1 MRWKLLIVRTKR
13 EDYVLQALFA
23 GVILCENY
31 EKHVRTMRNHWLE
44 FAIISILKRTPDAGS
59 FAAEDLPEIL
69 WCIISNYN

>member
-31 EKHVRTMRNHWLE
+31 EKKRTNYKETLARICY
-44 FAIISILKRTPDAGS
+44 IISILKRSPDAGS

-69 WCIISNYN
+69 